1 MKYSVEEYLKA
12 FEEEIVSYIRQ
23 EYQDEDFSMQN
34 DESIQML
41 VKIAEATHQ
50 KEDMQHMQLGEFEQF
65 KESRNFSQLTE
76 PSQIELLDMDDV
88 KAHLNRQRAKALY
101 DEFRKTNIPKDE
113 TNPEV
118 IKEQIAKLEFV
129 KVQFDICDVPSA
141 EIDLHLSQLK
151 GRLFV
156 LENPTQLSVG
166 ETKSALCTAN
176 KKVRIEGYDYDIQLT
191 VPKGS
196 DSESLVS
203 KYVEVR
209 IKQISKIGKIVQVE
223 FIKVL

>member
-1 MKYSVEEYLKA
+1 
-12 FEEEIVSYIRQ
+12 
-23 EYQDEDFSMQN
+23 MQN
-34 DESIQML
+34 DKSIQML

-50 KEDMQHMQLGEFEQF
+50 KEEMQHMQLGEFEQF

-76 PSQIELLDMDDV
+76 PSQIKLLDMDEV
-88 KAHLNRQRAKALY
+88 KANLNKQRAQTLF
-101 DEFRKTNIPKDE
+101 DEFRKINIPKDE
-113 TNPEV
+113 KNPEV
-118 IKEQIAKLEFV
+118 IKEQIARLEFV
-129 KVQFDICDVPSA
+129 KEQFDICGVPSA
-141 EIDLHLSQLK
+141 EIDSFLSQLK

-196 DSESLVS
+196 DADSIVS
-203 KYVEVR
+203 KNVEVR

-223 FIKVL
+223 FLKFL